1 MDVINYLEVSEH
13 ISTSG
18 QPSAEDF
25 ATIAKIGYQTVINLA
40 LSSSDNAI
48 VHEGDIVTRLGMTYL
63 HIPVQFDR
71 PQTAQFELFAHAL
84 QQQAEDRV
92 WVHCALNMRVSAFMY
107 LYNTLYRKLPEAD
120 AQQLLQ
126 QVWQPNP
133 VWAEFIGTVQQNH
146 KDPVSQSE

>member
-13 ISTSG
+13 ITTSG

-25 ATIAKIGYQTVINLA
+25 ATIASNGYQTVINLA
-40 LSSSDNAI
+40 LSSSDNAL
-48 VHEGDIVTRLGMTYL
+48 VHEGDIVTGYGMTYL

-71 PQTAQFELFAHAL
+71 PQTAQFELFAQVL
-84 QQQAEDRV
+84 QHQAEDRV

-107 LYNTLYRKLPEAD
+107 LYNILYRKLPETE

-126 QVWQPNP
+126 RVWQPNP
-133 VWAEFIGTVQQNH
+133 AWAQFIDTAYRSH
-146 KDPVSQSE
+146 KSAASQSE